1 MDVRAEQFGDRASV
15 LDLHR
20 EAFGEEGGRVAS
32 LVESLAPAVDE
43 GHGIS
48 LVAEMEGEVVGHVMF
63 TPSLLDTPR
72 RLVEVSVLSPL
83 GVAPAHQR
91 DGVGSALV
99 RAGLEVTARRSL
111 PLVFL
116 EGSPAYY
123 RRFGFVAGGGLGF
136 RKPSLRIPDEA
147 FQVMTLPAHESW
159 MTGTLVYADAFW
171 RCDCVGL
178 RDREA

>member
-1 MDVRAEQFGDRASV
+1 MDVRAEQPGDRASV
-15 LDLHR
+15 LELHR
-20 EAFGEEGGRVAS
+20 KAFGDEGGRVAS
-32 LVESLAPAVDE
+32 LVEALAPSVE
-43 GHGIS
+43 GGEGIS
-48 LVAEMEGEVVGHVMF
+48 LVAEVEGEVAGHVMF
-63 TPSLLDTPR
+63 TPRPLDAPR

-83 GVAPAHQR
+83 GVAPAHQGH
-91 DGVGSALV
+91 GVGSALV
-99 RAGLEVTARRSL
+99 RAGLEETARRSL

-147 FQVMTLPAHESW
+147 FQVRTLPAQESW